1 MATVIVMVKYRQKL
15 KAAVDYIEANLD
27 SPLDVKS
34 VSKEVGYSP
43 YHFHRIFSAS
53 LGESVAEY
61 VRRRRLAKAFKLL
74 VETDT
79 PIYDIALGAM
89 FDSQESFTRAFK
101 KMYGFTPGKMRSEKM
116 TTTIRTDS
124 TFSVDLLEH
133 LNEGITMEP
142 IFKNRKHELAIGM
155 GGSFGD
161 DAFTEIANLWSQF
174 NDRVEEI
181 ENTIDGYSFG
191 VCLDS
196 HPEFKMKETDNFV
209 YLAAMPVS
217 SVENVPQGMHVIEI
231 PESKYAVFTHSG
243 PINKI
248 THTVKYIW
256 GTWVPKNSE
265 ILKKGPDFELYDERF
280 DVEKL
285 EGDVDIYLPVQ

>member
-1 MATVIVMVKYRQKL
+1 MVKYKQKL
-15 KAAVDYIEANLD
+15 KAAVDFIEANLD
-27 SPLDVKS
+27 SSLDIKS
-34 VSKEVGYSP
+34 VAKEVGYSP

-61 VRRRRLAKAFKLL
+61 IRRRRLARAFKML

-79 PIYDIALGAM
+79 PIYQIALEAM

-116 TTTIRTDS
+116 STTIRTDK
-124 TFSVDLLEH
+124 TFSYDLLEH

-142 IFKNRKHELAIGM
+142 TYKERKHELAIGM

-161 DAFTEIANLWSQF
+161 DAFEEIALLWNRF
-174 NDRVEEI
+174 NERVGEI
-181 ENTIDGYSFG
+181 ENTISGYSFG
-191 VCLDS
+191 VCLES
-196 HPEFKMKETDNFV
+196 HPQFNMRDADNFV
-209 YLAAMPVS
+209 YFAAMPVS
-217 SVENVPQGMHVIEI
+217 SVEKIPQGMHVVEI

-285 EGDVDIYLPVQ
+285 EGEVDIYLPVR